1 MAFELPNLPYDYD
14 ALSPYM
20 SPETLKYHHGVHHK
34 TYADNALKLASDA
47 EMLHSP
53 LEEIIV
59 KSYGSNAGL
68 FNNASQYYN
77 HNLFWLCMKK
87 NGGGEKI
94 PQVLS
99 DAINS
104 NFGSYEKFKSDF
116 ITAACTQFASGW
128 TWLSVKNGKLEIS
141 KTQNAENPLINGATP
156 ILGIDVWEHAYYLDF
171 QYKRSSYI
179 ENFVSHLINW
189 EYVHERYE
197 SAILAQKSSL

>member
-1 MAFELPNLPYDYD
+1 
-14 ALSPYM
+14 
-20 SPETLKYHHGVHHK
+20 
-34 TYADNALKLASDA
+34 
-47 EMLHSP
+47 
-53 LEEIIV
+53 
-59 KSYGSNAGL
+59 
-68 FNNASQYYN
+68 
-77 HNLFWLCMKK
+77 MKK